1 MIMWGNWT
9 NIGVDSIFKLEKKD
23 GKQMKN
29 KKQKNTSRVQFF
41 EDKETETTNFVC
53 KCTLAVSPTVLWQQ
67 KTNKKEV

>member
-29 KKQKNTSRVQFF
+29 KKQKKYVSG
-41 EDKETETTNFVC
+41 
-53 KCTLAVSPTVLWQQ
+53 AVFLKMKKQ
-67 KTNKKEV
+67 KQLISCVNVR